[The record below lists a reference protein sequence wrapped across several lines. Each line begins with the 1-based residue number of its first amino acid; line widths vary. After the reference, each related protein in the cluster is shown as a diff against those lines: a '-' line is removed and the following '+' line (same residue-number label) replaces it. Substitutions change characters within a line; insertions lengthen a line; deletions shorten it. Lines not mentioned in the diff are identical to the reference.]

1 MTMSTSDREYRK
13 LKIGIDVDD
22 VCWDLVTPWLE
33 YYKNNFADK
42 NEDVPSKIEIKS
54 YNIDNYIKSPLLWQV
69 LKERLFWES
78 FDPKS
83 QPIYKKTKNM
93 LKCLHNNPLFDI
105 YFVSS
110 TSLLTPNEKW
120 KKFFECFPFVKQD
133 KVILTPHK
141 ELVDL
146 DVLIDDCFDNIE
158 KFTQYN
164 PNRYG
169 LLYTQPWNVWYL
181 DYTTTN
187 KLNYTSKIYRI
198 SNIND
203 IEYILKLINCL
214 Y

>member
-1 MTMSTSDREYRK
+1 M
-13 LKIGIDVDD
+13 
-22 VCWDLVTPWLE
+22 
-33 YYKNNFADK
+33 
-42 NEDVPSKIEIKS
+42 
-54 YNIDNYIKSPLLWQV
+54 
-69 LKERLFWES
+69 
-78 FDPKS
+78 
-83 QPIYKKTKNM
+83 
-93 LKCLHNNPLFDI
+93 
-105 YFVSS
+105 
-110 TSLLTPNEKW
+110 TPNEKW

-158 KFTQYN
+158 KFTQHN
-164 PNRYG
+164 PDMGY
-169 LLYTQPWNVWYL
+169 YTQPWKWYL
-181 DYTTTN
+181 DYTTN